1 MLERHRNDGAGHE
14 ATVLT
19 SKELRVLA
27 ALELDLRRDDPH
39 LHRSLVHRYRRFTL
53 ITATG
58 LVQVAA
64 VMLGTLVVS
73 IGLVLASPY
82 LAFVGFVVMVWA
94 VHAVS
99 WRMGPDVLTR
109 LKQVLGLESKGST

>member
-27 ALELDLRRDDPH
+27 ALESDLRREDPQ
-39 LHRSLVHRYRRFTL
+39 LHRSLVQRYRRFSL
-53 ITATG
+53 VTASG
-58 LVQVAA
+58 AVQMVAVA
-64 VMLGTLVVS
+64 LGVLVVS
-73 IGLVLASPY
+73 VGLVVANPW

-94 VHAVS
+94 VHALS
-99 WRMGPDVLTR
+99 WRLGPDLIPGLRRT
-109 LKQVLGLESKGST
+109 LGLEPRR

>member
-27 ALELDLRRDDPH
+27 AMESDLRREDPQ
-39 LHRSLVHRYRRFTL
+39 LHRSLVQRYRRFSL
-53 ITATG
+53 VTASG
-58 LVQVAA
+58 VVQVLTVA
-64 VMLGTLVVS
+64 LGVLIVS
-73 IGLVLASPY
+73 TGLVLASPW
-82 LAFVGFVVMVWA
+82 VGFAGFVMMVWA

-99 WRMGPDVLTR
+99 WRLGPDV
-109 LKQVLGLESKGST
+109 VPGLRRTLRMDRRP